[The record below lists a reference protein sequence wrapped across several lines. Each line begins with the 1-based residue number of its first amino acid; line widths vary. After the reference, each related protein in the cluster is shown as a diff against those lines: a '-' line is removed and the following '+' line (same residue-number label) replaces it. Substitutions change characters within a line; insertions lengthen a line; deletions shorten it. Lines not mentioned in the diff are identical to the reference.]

1 MRLFTALEL
10 NSKVVSNLTEL
21 VRRMG
26 PVAPI
31 RWVNPQNMN
40 VTLKYVGEWPAGR
53 LETLV
58 RALNEV
64 RLTHPL
70 TVNLAGLGFYP
81 NAARPRVF
89 WIGAENTPPLRQL
102 TSLIDAQLQPLG
114 IAPEVRPYQ
123 PRITLGS
130 LDEWDAID
138 ELHEVVEDLPSREFG
153 TLNPDRFVLYENTL
167 TDSGS
172 IFRKVADFPLLSPA
186 AASPEPNLAA
196 AQAAGLVGASAVR

>member
-1 MRLFTALEL
+1 
-10 NSKVVSNLTEL
+10 
-21 VRRMG
+21 MG

-40 VTLKYVGEWPAGR
+40 VTLKYIGEWPAGR

-58 RALNEV
+58 RSLNEV
-64 RLTHPL
+64 RLSQPL

-89 WIGAENTPPLRQL
+89 WVGAENTPPLRQL

-130 LDEWDAID
+130 LDEWDNID
-138 ELHEVVEDLPSREFG
+138 ELHEVVDDLPTREFG
-153 TLNPDRFVLYENTL
+153 VLNPDRFVLYENTL

-172 IFRKVADFPLLSPA
+172 IYRKVADFPLLSKSA
-186 AASPEPNLAA
+186 AHEPSLAA
-196 AQAAGLVGASAVR
+196 AQAAGLVATAAR